1 MSAGSFSCSNTLKT
15 QSGVRIVLLTI
26 ILEVIKQRF
35 HPNLKAVS
43 YFAAFGFI
51 ALMIAD
57 WSASSEVRAQ
67 STPTASPTVTATPAS
82 TPVQV
87 SQADLLLLQAQLQ
100 NQAQQLQQ
108 AQQDALDS
116 KNSAGAAVTLS
127 LVAILFGLVGLVVAA
142 LAILRSRSS
151 GRSGASFQGSAGSE
165 VEGG

>member
-1 MSAGSFSCSNTLKT
+1 
-15 QSGVRIVLLTI
+15 VRIGLLRNFLKVT
-26 ILEVIKQRF
+26 KQRF
-35 HPNLKAVS
+35 QTGLKAVS
-43 YFAAFGFI
+43 YLAVFGLC
-51 ALMIAD
+51 ALMLTVWAAP
-57 WSASSEVRAQ
+57 SRVQAQ
-67 STPTASPTVTATPAS
+67 ATSTASPVATTTPAA
-82 TPVQV
+82 TAGQV

-127 LVAILFGLVGLVVAA
+127 LVAILFGVVGLVVAA
-142 LAILRSRSS
+142 LAILRSRSP